1 MANLPNNAEELRSE
15 ILHLRRQNQN
25 LQEQLSLHQRII
37 QEMRRALEAAQLLDA
52 ANQSRHLATKALD
65 LQKEREGKLERLT
78 RRERQ
83 VLKLISKGFTS
94 RQIAEKLG
102 ISKLTIDTHRKNIQ
116 RKLEVSNTVEL
127 LKIAMHIT

>member
-1 MANLPNNAEELRSE
+1 MANLPNNAEKLRSE

-25 LQEQLSLHQRII
+25 LQEQLTLHQRII
-37 QEMRRALEAAQLLDA
+37 QEMRRALDAAQLLDA
-52 ANQSRHLATKALD
+52 ANHSRQLAGKALD
-65 LQKEREGKLERLT
+65 QQNARRERFERLT

-83 VLKLISKGFTS
+83 VLKLISKGLTS

-127 LKIAMHIT
+127 LKLAMHFA

>member
-1 MANLPNNAEELRSE
+1 MANLSKNAEELRSE

-37 QEMRRALEAAQLLDA
+37 KEMRRALDAVQLMDA
-52 ANQSRHLATKALD
+52 ENQSRHLANKALD
-65 LQKEREGKLERLT
+65 TRNEKLEKLERLT

-127 LKIAMHIT
+127 LKLAMYFI

>member
-1 MANLPNNAEELRSE
+1 
-15 ILHLRRQNQN
+15 LHLRRQNQN
-25 LQEQLSLHQRII
+25 LQEQLTLHQRII
-37 QEMRRALEAAQLLDA
+37 QEMRRALDAAQLLDA
-52 ANQSRHLATKALD
+52 ANHSRQLAGKALD
-65 LQKEREGKLERLT
+65 QQNARRERFERLT

-83 VLKLISKGFTS
+83 VLKLISKGLTS

-127 LKIAMHIT
+127 LKLAMHFA